1 MRALGVWSLLAL
13 ACVTGCG
20 LSPGQDLPSANSDG
34 ESGDGDFL
42 APPGDPIVVVP
53 PSDSGG
59 GGSCSSGGGG
69 GMGGSAD
76 TGGSIETGGSAETSG
91 DCSNTPSDR

>member
-42 APPGDPIVVVP
+42 KPPGDGDPIVVVP

-69 GMGGSAD
+69 GMGGSAEM
-76 TGGSIETGGSAETSG
+76 GGS
-91 DCSNTPSDR
+91 CSNTPSDR